1 MLFITNINLSWL
13 HCLLDLYSFSQ
24 LCRLFMHLMDP
35 IQKKEVKFFALQLT
49 KLNRANSIF
58 LNMLLGGIT
67 TKVGGLCAGSI
78 LQYVVACV

>member
-1 MLFITNINLSWL
+1 
-13 HCLLDLYSFSQ
+13 
-24 LCRLFMHLMDP
+24 MHLMDP

-78 LQYVVACV
+78 LQYIVACV